1 MPGTGVVMPSVETA
15 AGHFGECPLRRER
28 KGLRAGG
35 REACSLRAEG
45 EAGVGWAKGTV
56 FTAEGTAREGPEVRS
71 KMLANITGSQREVGH
86 GVGGTWGGVRQSQP
100 TGDRV
105 GPGDTLHSI
114 LRAVGSAGGECSQGD
129 DKVRFGFRTF
139 WTGERTLFQTPTRQ
153 ELCWS

>member
-1 MPGTGVVMPSVETA
+1 MATGQ
-15 AGHFGECPLRRER
+15 AGENRKHRLRPHVTFVTE
-28 KGLRAGG
+28 GQGG
-35 REACSLRAEG
+35 RCDREKSRSVTQELFLARHGGSHAFCRDGSRTLRGVSTEKGAERAQSRGRGACSLRAEG

-105 GPGDTLHSI
+105 GPGVTPCI
-114 LRAVGSAGGECSQGD
+114 LS
-129 DKVRFGFRTF
+129 
-139 WTGERTLFQTPTRQ
+139 
-153 ELCWS
+153 